1 MTLTTRIYM
10 KEKLTYKSFDTIG
23 NLNVKEL
30 RLLREVTS
38 RQIIELK
45 EEMIVIIQH
54 SIHNRLT
61 FEESQKLKRLICK
74 IRLQDMFFERLT
86 KEINK
91 QIKK

>member
-1 MTLTTRIYM
+1 MTLTTRKYM
-10 KEKLTYKSFDTIG
+10 KEKLTYKSFETIE

-38 RQIIELK
+38 CQIIELK
-45 EEMIVIIQH
+45 EEMIAVVNH

-61 FEESQKLKRLICK
+61 FEEGQKLKRLICK
-74 IRLQDMFFERLT
+74 IRLQDMFFNRLT